1 MQKESKIFDDFAK
14 MINGVAG
21 TVAGM
26 GREAQDNM
34 RERTK
39 EFVSG
44 MDFVSREEFE
54 AVKQMAAKARSEV
67 DALTKRLDA
76 LEGKKPAAKKAPAKA
91 KKAPTKKT
99 AVKKAVVKK
108 APAKS
113 ASKTTSKKRA
123 APKKTNRKS

>member
-14 MINGVAG
+14 VINGVAG

-67 DALTKRLDA
+67 DALSKRLEA
-76 LEGKKPAAKKAPAKA
+76 LEGKKPAAKKAPAKTKTTRA
-91 KKAPTKKT
+91 RKAP
-99 AVKKAVVKK
+99 VKKAVAKK
-108 APAKS
+108 TPAKS
-113 ASKTTSKKRA
+113 ARKTTAKKKA
-123 APKKTNRKS
+123 APKKAASKR